1 MVHDKRNLQNSARKR
16 GLYPKRMENYIQ
28 LSGLPPVKVSV
39 KLNPHEGERLIEAC
53 GRFRF
58 GGFFGPSLISW
69 DLSLIEHEIAVF
81 VDDEI
86 DPRKIRSSGSK
97 FKVAILLEPLE
108 SNPSYRASTLLSI
121 DLLDAVLTYDKKLLA
136 LGGKFISYSPGG
148 TLLRPPEALSIT
160 RKSRLISM
168 SVSDK
173 KYLPGHKIRHQIAST
188 IAHRKG
194 IDLMGRGFTSY
205 DSPMAPYASYHF
217 SVVVENAQH
226 PSYFTEKLLEC
237 LIGKC
242 IPIYWGAT
250 KLPEGVNEEGILRF
264 SNLDELEKI
273 VKIVS
278 VEKYHQLSEAIE
290 QNSKWAYSHL
300 SKDLNIQKALSG
312 RILPRDYAQV
322 DLIELSVDPMSFLA
336 GNGPLIQT
344 EVEPAPGPAALAV
357 RQKSNPR
364 KRLESF
370 WKSRVRY
377 RLTLVLKTIC
387 RGITGFFSKSLQ
399 D

>member
-1 MVHDKRNLQNSARKR
+1 MDYNQS
-16 GLYPKRMENYIQ
+16 
-28 LSGLPPVKVSV
+28 SGLGLVKVSV
-39 KLNPHEGERLIEAC
+39 NLNPQEGRRLLEAC
-53 GRFRF
+53 GKFRF
-58 GGFFGPSLISW
+58 GGFFGPSLMSW
-69 DLSLIEHEIAVF
+69 DITLIEHEIAIF

-86 DPRKIRSSGSK
+86 DPRKIRSSNSR

-108 SNPSYRASTLLSI
+108 SNPSYRASTLLSM
-121 DLLDAVLTYDKKLLA
+121 DLLDAVLTYDQKLLA

-148 TLLRPPEALSIT
+148 TLLRPTEALCNT

-188 IAHRKG
+188 IAPRQG

-205 DSPMAPYASYHF
+205 ESPMAPYATYHY

-237 LIGKC
+237 LIGQC

-250 KLPEGVNEEGILRF
+250 KLPEGAREEGILRF
-264 SNLDELEKI
+264 STLDELEKI
-273 VKIVS
+273 IEGVS
-278 VEKYHQLSEAIE
+278 VEQYNDLSDVIE

-300 SKDLNIQKALSG
+300 SKDLNIQKALAG

-322 DLIELSVDPMSFLA
+322 DLFELTADPISFLA
-336 GNGPLIQT
+336 GNGQLIET
-344 EVEPAPGPAALAV
+344 ELEQAPGPTALPV
-357 RQKSNPR
+357 KQKSTTR

-370 WKSRVRY
+370 WKSRIRY
-377 RLTLVLKTIC
+377 RVTLVIKSIC
-387 RGITGFFSKSLQ
+387 RRITGCFSRSQ
-399 D
+399 RD